1 MIKKILFNKIIPKI
15 HKFYL
20 SVNLKITEFTP
31 EEGEKCLCLAPH
43 ADDES
48 IGCGGI
54 LSLYPKNF
62 DVICLTDGRKG
73 VKSVSV
79 EEAIKIRK
87 NEFSNAMTSAGVN
100 SFQIFNAED
109 KHLIEYFEQFRTIPV
124 EKYDYIFIP
133 NMLDQHPDHKAVSL
147 LLKRLIDKT
156 KHKSNLKIAFY
167 EVWTTLALPNAF
179 VDITSVKDKKAIL
192 INSHRSQVEQK
203 NYTQKALALNE
214 YRGLQ
219 KNRDFA
225 EAFCIV
231 DVPVF
236 KKMCDECI

>member
-48 IGCGGI
+48 IG
-54 LSLYPKNF
+54 
-62 DVICLTDGRKG
+62 G

-109 KHLIEYFEQFRTIPV
+109 KHLIEYYEQFKTIPV

-147 LLKRLIDKT
+147 FLKRLIDET

-179 VDITSVKDKKAIL
+179 VDITSVKYKKETL
-192 INSHRSQVEQK
+192 INSHKSQIEQK
-203 NYTQKALALNE
+203 NYTK
-214 YRGLQ
+214 GLQ

>member
-1 MIKKILFNKIIPKI
+1 MR
-15 HKFYL
+15 
-20 SVNLKITEFTP
+20 
-31 EEGEKCLCLAPH
+31 
-43 ADDES
+43 
-48 IGCGGI
+48 GI

-73 VKSVSV
+73 IKSVSAD
-79 EEAIKIRK
+79 EAIKIRQ
-87 NEFSNAMTSAGVN
+87 NEFSNAMTAACIN

-109 KHLIEYFEQFRTIPV
+109 KHLIEYYEQFRTIPV

-147 LLKRLIDKT
+147 LLNRLIDEK
-156 KHKSNLKIAFY
+156 KHKPNLKIAFY

-219 KNRDFA
+219 KT
-225 EAFCIV
+225 EILLKLSV
-231 DVPVF
+231 
-236 KKMCDECI
+236 